1 KITGCSSIQRVFRSS
16 IKAEFFSNRLRV
28 QLQRGPCQRARTIRR
43 NSQTL
48 IQVFQTVN
56 IAKQWLRMREQRMRQ
71 QNRLC
76 RLRVRLTRHDG
87 LWMLFSLAG
96 DSFYQVRNL
105 QRDITDGIT
114 HPHAEQGCHLVIAG
128 TPRTQTTAYFRT
140 NDVNRSEEHTS
151 ELQSRFDLVCRLLLE
166 KKNKT
171 NSA

>member
-1 KITGCSSIQRVFRSS
+1 
-16 IKAEFFSNRLRV
+16 
-28 QLQRGPCQRARTIRR
+28 
-43 NSQTL
+43 
-48 IQVFQTVN
+48 
-56 IAKQWLRMREQRMRQ
+56 MRQ

-76 RLRVRLTRHDG
+76 RLRVRLTRHDC

-140 NDVNRSEEHTS
+140 NDVNETALHGAVHVFITGCWAKFARSYLGAEFVEAVQHG
-151 ELQSRFDLVCRLLLE
+151 LQVGIGKQSCTVQYLGVCL
-166 KKNKT
+166 
-171 NSA
+171 

>member
-1 KITGCSSIQRVFRSS
+1 
-16 IKAEFFSNRLRV
+16 
-28 QLQRGPCQRARTIRR
+28 
-43 NSQTL
+43 
-48 IQVFQTVN
+48 
-56 IAKQWLRMREQRMRQ
+56 MRQ

-140 NDVNRSEEHTS
+140 NDVNETALHGAVHVFITGCWAKFARSHLGAEFVEA
-151 ELQSRFDLVCRLLLE
+151 V
-166 KKNKT
+166 
-171 NSA
+171 